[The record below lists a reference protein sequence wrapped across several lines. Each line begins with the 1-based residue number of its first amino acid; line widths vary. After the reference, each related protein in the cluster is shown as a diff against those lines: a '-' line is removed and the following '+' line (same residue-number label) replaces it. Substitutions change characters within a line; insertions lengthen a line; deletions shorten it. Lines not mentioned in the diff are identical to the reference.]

1 MIDNTLSQLDSS
13 VYTQIFIPTDG
24 EISPDALKYQKQ
36 VRLYIERV
44 TNTILVLTKKSLRGS
59 FLYTHGF

>member
-1 MIDNTLSQLDSS
+1 MTIAYPVSQVTAVIDNTLSQLDSS

-36 VRLYIERV
+36 VSRFGL
-44 TNTILVLTKKSLRGS
+44 
-59 FLYTHGF
+59 